1 MINDI
6 FVIKNRALIF
16 FRSVVLKPF
25 FKAIQSN
32 WKSQMWDIKRAIFAE
47 SEVKTKKKGFHF
59 GNPHISAG
67 LLIHFLLLLYG
78 FMHISPFMDVYKKK
92 PRNPIEFSG
101 DPTLG
106 RSP

>member
-1 MINDI
+1 MC
-6 FVIKNRALIF
+6 
-16 FRSVVLKPF
+16 
-25 FKAIQSN
+25 
-32 WKSQMWDIKRAIFAE
+32 DIKRAIFAE

-59 GNPHISAG
+59 GNPHTSAG
-67 LLIHFLLLLYG
+67 LLSHFLLLLYG

-92 PRNPIEFSG
+92 PTNPKEFSG